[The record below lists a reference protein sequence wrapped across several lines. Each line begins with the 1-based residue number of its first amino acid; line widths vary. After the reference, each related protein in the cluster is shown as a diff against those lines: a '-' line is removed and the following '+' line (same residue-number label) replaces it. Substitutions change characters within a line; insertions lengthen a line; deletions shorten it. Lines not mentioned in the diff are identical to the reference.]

1 MNRQYEI
8 SCECGRKIPV
18 TAGQSGTTL
27 VCECGRS
34 VTVPSWGELSR
45 KAATGTDASAG
56 QEVPY
61 SPLAGWVTGFRWLGL
76 GLILLAVLG
85 MLYLY
90 RTMPSL
96 PNLHKVP
103 PAAAYDYF
111 RILRT
116 GVDGPM
122 PRFERDFIEHERIWR
137 GLWDLVILVAIVG
150 AILVTGITVAEW
162 WEQRHQKRV
171 AEAEDGDEEKTPP
184 E

>member
-8 SCECGRKIPV
+8 ACECGRKV
-18 TAGQSGTTL
+18 SVSAGQSGTTL
-27 VCECGRS
+27 VCQCGRQ
-34 VTVPSWGELSR
+34 VTVPSWGELLR
-45 KAATGTDASAG
+45 QETRVAVAGTSEQAS
-56 QEVPY
+56 Y

-96 PNLHKVP
+96 PDLHRVP
-103 PAAAYDYF
+103 PAVVYNYF
-111 RILRT
+111 RVLRT

-150 AILVTGITVAEW
+150 AILVAGITVAEW